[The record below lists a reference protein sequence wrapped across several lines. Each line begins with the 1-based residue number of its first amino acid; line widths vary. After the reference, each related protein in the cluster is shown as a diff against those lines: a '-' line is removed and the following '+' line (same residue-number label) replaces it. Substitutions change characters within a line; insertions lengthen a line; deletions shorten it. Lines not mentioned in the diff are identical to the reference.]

1 MPPSRGRVRGSKGSM
16 HASHETEDVSRESCE
31 DVLSARVIPESA
43 SYTAS
48 SASTP
53 QTQDTTVTR
62 RSRKYAAPRDASF
75 REEVLESRG
84 IIIKGNTL
92 SLPDPFVH
100 FASGRTTETNY
111 KELPGLENLHIW
123 LQTDPDFLKEIS
135 EEYSCMV
142 QNSLCEAE
150 FATFGKERLLKAEPR
165 RFTIPEDRRWRTE
178 RMIDLVAKPSSRE
191 KWEAPP
197 LLHSHK
203 SDQSYNF
210 DIRPDCAY
218 WLSLRAFNKDWRD
231 RVEEYILVMYDRV
244 TCPYFT
250 VEFKRDDSGDTT
262 AENQVATAGAL
273 ALYNRYLLR
282 STCLRQTK
290 SVWRD
295 QDKMDIRHY
304 NATLRG
310 SKFALWCLEPVLL
323 ENGDWRGCTMS
334 RVFRS
339 QCHTERGTRSFV
351 QWVNEIHAW
360 GLEKYGPACQRDL
373 KRCLHETG
381 VRVSD
386 IGGSERNKPDSV
398 GVRTEV

>member
-1 MPPSRGRVRGSKGSM
+1 LRLGNMAYAEDTSKHLPKPSISSSSVERVTYCRSCSYPSSSLNDQKPPTDHQPFTADNIPTTNPLRIRSLWEVVHCRTRDVTMPPSRGRVRGSKGSM

-142 QNSLCEAE
+142 QNLQ
-150 FATFGKERLLKAEPR
+150 
-165 RFTIPEDRRWRTE
+165 
-178 RMIDLVAKPSSRE
+178 PSG
-191 KWEAPP
+191 
-197 LLHSHK
+197 
-203 SDQSYNF
+203 
-210 DIRPDCAY
+210 
-218 WLSLRAFNKDWRD
+218 
-231 RVEEYILVMYDRV
+231 
-244 TCPYFT
+244 
-250 VEFKRDDSGDTT
+250 KRDFSKQSLADSQSLKIADG
-262 AENQVATAGAL
+262 GP
-273 ALYNRYLLR
+273 
-282 STCLRQTK
+282 
-290 SVWRD
+290 
-295 QDKMDIRHY
+295 
-304 NATLRG
+304 RG
-310 SKFALWCLEPVLL
+310 
-323 ENGDWRGCTMS
+323 
-334 RVFRS
+334 
-339 QCHTERGTRSFV
+339 
-351 QWVNEIHAW
+351 
-360 GLEKYGPACQRDL
+360 
-373 KRCLHETG
+373 
-381 VRVSD
+381 
-386 IGGSERNKPDSV
+386 
-398 GVRTEV
+398 